1 MSRVTT
7 NVSQASRSRRSTLV
21 AITAAI
27 IGIIYGYD
35 LGNISGALAGNT
47 LHSSPG
53 KLLSNPSRRY
63 FQPHWGTML
72 AIWGRMPSPEEGKDD
87 PSAQVS
93 VWNIAEGKEVR
104 RLRCGGPLEAGDGAR
119 GHRVR
124 QSAAN

>member
-47 LHSSPG
+47 LHSSSG

-72 AIWGRMPSPEEGKDD
+72 AIWGLPSRPGSRSVY
-87 PSAQVS
+87 PSLTS
-93 VWNIAEGKEVR
+93 TGIG
-104 RLRCGGPLEAGDGAR
+104 
-119 GHRVR
+119 
-124 QSAAN
+124 